1 MSSGRSLRLYAG
13 NYQQPEAG
21 TGIGATKYSLLYWQT
36 PSIMAERDFDVVLYG
51 ASGFTGRQTVA
62 YIAAATRPT
71 ELRWAIA
78 GRNRDKLEAV
88 RATLGERGRDI
99 EVIVADAGDQAALD
113 SLAART
119 RVVLTTAGP
128 YALYGSGL
136 VDACVRQRTHY
147 VDITGET
154 VWVRDLIDRHQAQAE
169 ADGTRIIP
177 FCGFDSVP
185 SDLGAYLMSRHLRQ
199 LSDGGGRVTAWY
211 QMRGGLNGG
220 TMATAF
226 NLYDS
231 GEAGRA
237 ADLFL
242 LNPSPRRSM
251 EELAA
256 NGDPVGPCFDRDAG
270 FWGAPFVMGP
280 INTRVV
286 RRSAALFDQWNAG
299 YGPDFTYQ
307 EYTKFSGTGGLIG
320 AALLSAGSAAFRAL
334 MQSPFR
340 RQLKSLAPKPG
351 EGPSEKTMNEGW
363 FRCELVASAVTS
375 PNSQSSPDARSL
387 RPIRGLIAA
396 KGDPGNRSTVR
407 FLCESALAL
416 ALEPERLPG
425 GPARGGIL
433 TPATGLGDLL
443 IDRLRRSGMTIEIKS

>member
-1 MSSGRSLRLYAG
+1 
-13 NYQQPEAG
+13 
-21 TGIGATKYSLLYWQT
+21 
-36 PSIMAERDFDVVLYG
+36 MAERDFDVVLYG

-62 YIAAATRPT
+62 YIAAATRPG

-78 GRNRDKLEAV
+78 GRNRDKLESV
-88 RATLGERGRDI
+88 RTTLGERGRDI
-99 EVIVADAGDQAALD
+99 EVIVADAGDQSALD
-113 SLAART
+113 SLAGRT

-136 VDACVRQRTHY
+136 VEACVRQRTHY

-154 VWVRDLIDRHQAQAE
+154 VWVRDMIDRHHSRAE

-185 SDLGAYLMSRHLRQ
+185 SDLGAYLMARHLQRA
-199 LSDGGGRVTAWY
+199 SSECGRVTAWY

-231 GEAGRA
+231 GQSRRA

-242 LNPSPRRSM
+242 LNPATTTAKK
-251 EELAA
+251 EDIAA
-256 NGDPVGPCFDRDAG
+256 NDDPTGPCFDRGAG

-286 RRSAALFDQWNAG
+286 RRSAALFDRWNAG

-307 EYTKFSGTGGLIG
+307 EYTKFSGIGGMVG
-320 AALLSAGSAAFRAL
+320 ASLLSVGSAVFRAL
-334 MQSPFR
+334 MQSPLR
-340 RQLKSLAPKPG
+340 RQLKKLAPKPG

-363 FRCELVASAVTS
+363 FRCELLATAVNGQNT
-375 PNSQSSPDARSL
+375 
-387 RPIRGLIAA
+387 RPVRGLIAGQ
-396 KGDPGNRSTVR
+396 GDPGNRSTVR

-425 GPARGGIL
+425 GPLRGGVL
-433 TPATGLGDLL
+433 TPATALGDLL
-443 IDRLRRSGMTIEIKS
+443 IDRLRRSGMTLEVKS